1 MQIQAAYSQMT
12 KNMPAKN
19 VIPELKYLLHLVE
32 EHYGRKLATTKDFE
46 SLSYMIEKETG
57 ELLSS
62 STLKRLYGYV
72 TLSTV
77 PREST
82 LDILARLVG
91 SQDFHSFCTGLRKD
105 SSLEST
111 FFSAK
116 TIYSSSLKAGD
127 HLRIGWN
134 PDRVVTLEYLGND
147 SYQVVSSVNASL
159 LEGDRFEQDSFM
171 LGYPLYL
178 ARIFREGEYTPAY
191 VAGKRDGLNM
201 VEVIT
206 QRD

>member
-1 MQIQAAYSQMT
+1 M
-12 KNMPAKN
+12 
-19 VIPELKYLLHLVE
+19 
-32 EHYGRKLATTKDFE
+32 
-46 SLSYMIEKETG
+46 
-57 ELLSS
+57 
-62 STLKRLYGYV
+62 
-72 TLSTV
+72 
-77 PREST
+77 
-82 LDILARLVG
+82 
-91 SQDFHSFCTGLRKD
+91 
-105 SSLEST
+105 
-111 FFSAK
+111 
-116 TIYSSSLKAGD
+116 KAGD

>member
-111 FFSAK
+111 FFSA
-116 TIYSSSLKAGD
+116 
-127 HLRIGWN
+127 N
-134 PDRVVTLEYLGND
+134 
-147 SYQVVSSVNASL
+147 
-159 LEGDRFEQDSFM
+159 
-171 LGYPLYL
+171 
-178 ARIFREGEYTPAY
+178 
-191 VAGKRDGLNM
+191 
-201 VEVIT
+201 
-206 QRD
+206 

>member
-1 MQIQAAYSQMT
+1 
-12 KNMPAKN
+12 
-19 VIPELKYLLHLVE
+19 
-32 EHYGRKLATTKDFE
+32 
-46 SLSYMIEKETG
+46 MIEKETG

-91 SQDFHSFCTGLRKD
+91 RQDFHSFCTDLRKD

-111 FFSAK
+111 FFTAK
-116 TIYSSSLKAGD
+116 TVSAADLVPGQKV
-127 HLRIGWN
+127 RIGWN

-191 VAGKRDGLNM
+191 VAGKRDGLNL